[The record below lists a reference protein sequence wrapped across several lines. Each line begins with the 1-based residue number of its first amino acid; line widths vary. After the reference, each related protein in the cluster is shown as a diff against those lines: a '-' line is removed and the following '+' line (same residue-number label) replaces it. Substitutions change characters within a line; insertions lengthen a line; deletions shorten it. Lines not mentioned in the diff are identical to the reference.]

1 MNIGTWTIT
10 NSKGEILSPPEQ
22 TALDLG
28 ATGLNEILQN
38 VRIIV
43 NTRIGTVMLDRK
55 FGLNYSFLDAP
66 MNKAQLIIV
75 QQMCLGLT
83 QFEPRITF
91 TGIRFSPNIVNPGE
105 MDVMLAVHIDQSELV
120 LPTT

>member
-28 ATGLNEILQN
+28 ATGLNEVLQN
-38 VRIIV
+38 VRIII
-43 NTRIGTVMLDRK
+43 NTRIGTVMLDRR
-55 FGLNYSFLDAP
+55 FGLNFSFLDAP

-83 QFEPRITF
+83 LFEPRVTF
-91 TGIRFSPNIVNPGE
+91 TGIQFSPSIVNPGE
-105 MDVMLAVHIDQSELV
+105 MDVKLAVHINNTELA
-120 LPTT
+120 LPSS